1 MKLFQDALVGLHEN
15 FHSCGRPRVKYEI
28 CVQIAQTFADRIC
41 SSIGNWCG
49 DRDDE
54 QYFHLLCHAC
64 STRCNQFQSY
74 EIYVRV
80 CPSCASC
87 HADFSHRHHINNG
100 RMAISHFVKCLFVVV
115 VFLQQQQ
122 QQRESASSAHKSPE
136 QQQQHT
142 TAVRSGF
149 NDDSRCKLHEQ
160 SDLLV
165 RIDGWVQREWLK
177 SEKSFS
183 HLGRLANFP
192 IKYIEWRIKVTHHL
206 ENGVWREKSV
216 WVWVR
221 KSNQMAHDAVYVDV
235 CVGIWT
241 GGHLGPFRHF

>member
-1 MKLFQDALVGLHEN
+1 MPCMLNTMQSISIIRNLCA
-15 FHSCGRPRVKYEI
+15 RVPI
-28 CVQIAQTFADRIC
+28 VCVMPCR
-41 SSIGNWCG
+41 
-49 DRDDE
+49 
-54 QYFHLLCHAC
+54 
-64 STRCNQFQSY
+64 FQS
-74 EIYVRV
+74 
-80 CPSCASC
+80 SS
-87 HADFSHRHHINNG
+87 SHQEWTHGNQSLCQMFICCCC
-100 RMAISHFVKCLFVVV
+100 F
-115 VFLQQQQ
+115 FLQQQQ

>member
-115 VFLQQQQ
+115 VFFC
-122 QQRESASSAHKSPE
+122 SSSSSSERVRRVRINHQSSSSSIRL
-136 QQQQHT
+136 
-142 TAVRSGF
+142 RSGV
-149 NDDSRCKLHEQ
+149 
-160 SDLLV
+160 DLMMILV
-165 RIDGWVQREWLK
+165 
-177 SEKSFS
+177 
-183 HLGRLANFP
+183 ANCTNNP
-192 IKYIEWRIKVTHHL
+192 ICWY
-206 ENGVWREKSV
+206 G
-216 WVWVR
+216 
-221 KSNQMAHDAVYVDV
+221 
-235 CVGIWT
+235 
-241 GGHLGPFRHF
+241 